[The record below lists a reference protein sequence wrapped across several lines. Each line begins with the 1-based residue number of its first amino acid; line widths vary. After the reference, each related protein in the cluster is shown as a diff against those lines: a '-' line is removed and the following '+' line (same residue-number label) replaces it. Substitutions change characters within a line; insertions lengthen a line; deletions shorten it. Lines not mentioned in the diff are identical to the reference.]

1 MHIAATQPAHPD
13 AQAVLEFWL
22 RDGLQAGWPTENLG
36 WLWFGGG
43 AQLDQDIDAR
53 FGHLVRDAAA
63 GGLADWESS
72 ALDRLALVV
81 LLDQFTRNVF
91 RGQASAFAG
100 DARAQA
106 LARDAFA
113 CGWDKVLPLA
123 GRVFLTM
130 PLTHAE
136 SLRLQ
141 DDAVHRMQAL
151 RVVAGA
157 AHDKD
162 LAGFVDFA
170 RKHRDIV
177 AQFGRFPHRNA
188 VLGRESTNQE
198 QDFLRNGPRF
208 GQ

>member
-1 MHIAATQPAHPD
+1 MHAVASQPARPQ

-22 RDGLQAGWPTENLG
+22 RDGLQAGWPTESLG

-53 FGHLVRDAAA
+53 FGPLVRDAAA

-91 RGQASAFAG
+91 RGQAAAFAG

-113 CGWDKVLPLA
+113 RGWDKLLPLA
-123 GRVFLTM
+123 GCVFLTM

-136 SLRLQ
+136 SLHLQ
-141 DDAVHRMQAL
+141 DDAVRRMQAL
-151 RVVAGA
+151 QVVAGA

-188 VLGRESTNQE
+188 VLGRESTQQE
-198 QDFLRNGPRF
+198 LEFLRNGPRF

>member
-1 MHIAATQPAHPD
+1 MHAAASQPTRPD

-22 RDGLQAGWPTENLG
+22 RDGLQAGWPTESLG

-43 AQLDQDIDAR
+43 AQLDQDIEAR
-53 FGHLVRDAAA
+53 FGRLVRDAAA
-63 GGLADWESS
+63 GGLAGWESS

-91 RGQASAFAG
+91 RGQATAFAG
-100 DARAQA
+100 DERAQA

-113 CGWDKVLPLA
+113 RGWDTVLPLV

-136 SLRLQ
+136 SLHVQ
-141 DDAVHRMQAL
+141 EDAVRRMQAL
-151 RVVAGA
+151 QVAAGA
-157 AHDKD
+157 ELDKE
-162 LAGFVDFA
+162 LADFVDFA

-188 VLGRESTNQE
+188 VLGRETTQQE
-198 QDFLRNGPRF
+198 LVFLRHGPRF